1 MEFSITVGALNLRG
15 ARRRLRIDW
24 AYAKT
29 HHHRQ
34 LFGRCATSAV
44 IDEPPIGIKRQVK
57 QDNPEAQK
65 IKAPLA
71 GCHRNVGGVVT
82 TVKSYK
88 KEKNANAQGHV
99 SQEAGH

>member
-1 MEFSITVGALNLRG
+1 MEFCITVGALNLRA

-29 HHHRQ
+29 HRHRQ

-44 IDEPPIGIKRQVK
+44 IDEPPIGIKRQVE

-65 IKAPLA
+65 IKPPLA
-71 GCHRNVGGVVT
+71 GCHRNVGGVVPA
-82 TVKSYK
+82 VNPYK
-88 KEKNANAQGHV
+88 KEENANAQGNV
-99 SQEAGH
+99 SQ